1 MENNYTAELN
11 DFATS
16 LGAVLAA
23 AADLELLK
31 SLNTLPS
38 NLLNNYRYGFSI
50 AVSLPQ
56 AVIDSITIKTPGEI
70 YAHYYKTANLLLD
83 QISFRLSEM
92 ITTHG
97 YSAFAIPASSRYT
110 QDTFMGTA
118 SHKAFA
124 RAAGLG
130 WIGKNALLITPQYG
144 PRVRLA
150 TVLTDIPLVPGKP
163 LKNECGDCTDC
174 IDSCPVK
181 ALQPSDF
188 TDYPVKRSNVLNVKK
203 CAARLDRFS
212 QLTNI
217 GVSICGV
224 CVKACPIGRT

>member
-1 MENNYTAELN
+1 MEHDYTFELKE
-11 DFATS
+11 FAKS

-38 NLLNNYRYGFSI
+38 NLLDNYRYSFSI
-50 AVSLPQ
+50 AVVLPQ
-56 AVIDSITIKTPGEI
+56 TVIDSISIKTPGEI

-83 QISFRLSEM
+83 QITFLLSEK
-92 ITTHG
+92 ITTYG

-110 QDTFMGTA
+110 QDTFMAMA

-150 TVLTDIPLVPGKP
+150 TVITNVTLKPGKQ
-163 LKNECGDCTDC
+163 LKNECGDCSNC
-174 IDSCPVK
+174 IDSCPVR
-181 ALQPSDF
+181 ALQASDF
-188 TDYPVKRSNVLNVKK
+188 TDYPVKRSNILDVKK
-203 CAARLDRFS
+203 CATRLDKFNR
-212 QLTNI
+212 LTDI
-217 GVSICGV
+217 GVSICGM
-224 CVKACPIGRT
+224 CIKACPIGRT